1 MSLLGAAEIRELAE
15 LLDLRPAK
23 SLGQNF
29 VIDGNVCQKIVRV
42 AGVTADDIALEI
54 GPGLGSLTLA
64 LLEVTSSVI
73 AVEIDQRLADR
84 LPITVAEHK
93 DSDYKLTVINTDAL
107 ALRTLPVAPTVLVA
121 NLPYNVSV
129 PVLLHLLEIL
139 PSLNTGV
146 VMVQAEVADRLA
158 AKPGTKEY
166 GIPSLK
172 ASWWAQVS
180 GAGSVSRSI
189 FWPVPGVDSKLVS
202 FKRHETPGDEA
213 MRKGVFQLVDAAF
226 AQRRKML
233 RAALSG
239 DFFHG
244 QVEGLASGGKSKRRH
259 QHQCAHVQRTHDASC
274 VNLAHQTRVLK
285 VNAIHNTHRAGG

>member
-202 FKRHETPGDEA
+202 FKRHETPGDDA

-239 DFFHG
+239 IFGSSAKAEAVLIAAGIDPTLRGESLLIDSFCAIYN
-244 QVEGLASGGKSKRRH
+244 ASQSVK
-259 QHQCAHVQRTHDASC
+259 
-274 VNLAHQTRVLK
+274 
-285 VNAIHNTHRAGG
+285 

>member
-64 LLEVTSSVI
+64 LLEVTSTVI

-84 LPITVAEHK
+84 LPITVADHR
-93 DSDYKLTVINTDAL
+93 DFGYNLTVLNTDAL

-202 FKRHETPGDEA
+202 FKRHETPGDEV

-239 DFFHG
+239 IFGSSTEAEAVLIAAGIDPTLRGESLLIDSFCAIYN
-244 QVEGLASGGKSKRRH
+244 ASQSVK
-259 QHQCAHVQRTHDASC
+259 
-274 VNLAHQTRVLK
+274 
-285 VNAIHNTHRAGG
+285 

>member
-64 LLEVTSSVI
+64 LLEVTSNVI
-73 AVEIDQRLADR
+73 AVEIDNRLADR
-84 LPITVAEHK
+84 LPITVAEHR
-93 DSDYKLTVINTDAL
+93 DSDYQLTVINTDAL
-107 ALRTLPVAPTVLVA
+107 ALRELPVAPTVLVA

-239 DFFHG
+239 IFGSSAKAEAVLIAAGIDPTLRGESLLIDSFCAIYI
-244 QVEGLASGGKSKRRH
+244 ASQDVK
-259 QHQCAHVQRTHDASC
+259 
-274 VNLAHQTRVLK
+274 
-285 VNAIHNTHRAGG
+285 

>member
-1 MSLLGAAEIRELAE
+1 MTLLGAAEIRELAE

-29 VIDGNVCQKIVRV
+29 VIDGNVCQKIVRT
-42 AGVTADDIALEI
+42 AGVTANDVALEI

-64 LLEVTSSVI
+64 LLEVTPNVI
-73 AVEIDQRLADR
+73 AVEIDNRLAER
-84 LPITVAEHK
+84 LPITVSEHNK
-93 DSDYKLTVINTDAL
+93 SDHRLTVLNIDAL
-107 ALRTLPVAPTVLVA
+107 ALRELPIAPTVLVA

-158 AKPGTKEY
+158 AKPGSKEY

-172 ASWWAQVS
+172 ASWWAEVT

-189 FWPVPGVDSKLVS
+189 FWPVPGVDSKLVG
-202 FKRHETPGDEA
+202 FKRRATPGDEA
-213 MRKGVFQLVDAAF
+213 MRKGVFQLIDAAF

-233 RAALSG
+233 RAALAGIFGSSAAAEAVLVAAG
-239 DFFHG
+239 IDPTLRGETLLIDSF
-244 QVEGLASGGKSKRRH
+244 VAIYNASHSVK
-259 QHQCAHVQRTHDASC
+259 
-274 VNLAHQTRVLK
+274 
-285 VNAIHNTHRAGG
+285 

>member
-42 AGVTADDIALEI
+42 AGVTSEDIALEI

-64 LLEVTSSVI
+64 LLEVTPKVI

-84 LPITVAEHK
+84 LPITVAEHRT
-93 DSDYKLTVINTDAL
+93 DSYKLTVINTDAL
-107 ALRTLPVAPTVLVA
+107 AVRELPLAPTVLVA

-139 PSLNTGV
+139 PSLKTGV
-146 VMVQAEVADRLA
+146 VMVQAEVADRLV

-172 ASWWAQVS
+172 ASWWAEVS

-189 FWPVPGVDSKLVS
+189 FWPVPGVDSKLVG
-202 FKRHETPGDEA
+202 FKRRETPGDEA

-239 DFFHG
+239 IFGSSGKAEAVLIAAGIDPTLRGESLLIDSFCAIYN
-244 QVEGLASGGKSKRRH
+244 ASQSVK
-259 QHQCAHVQRTHDASC
+259 
-274 VNLAHQTRVLK
+274 
-285 VNAIHNTHRAGG
+285 

>member
-84 LPITVAEHK
+84 LPITVADHR
-93 DSDYKLTVINTDAL
+93 DFGYNLTVLNTDAL

-202 FKRHETPGDEA
+202 FKRHETPGDEV

-239 DFFHG
+239 IFGSSAKSEVVLIAAGIDPTLRGEALLIDSFCAIYN
-244 QVEGLASGGKSKRRH
+244 ASQSVK
-259 QHQCAHVQRTHDASC
+259 
-274 VNLAHQTRVLK
+274 
-285 VNAIHNTHRAGG
+285 

>member
-29 VIDGNVCQKIVRV
+29 VIDGNFCQKIVRV

-64 LLEVTSSVI
+64 LLEVTPNVV
-73 AVEIDQRLADR
+73 AVEIDNRLAER
-84 LPITVAEHK
+84 LPITVAKH
-93 DSDYKLTVINTDAL
+93 SDGGNNLTVLNIDAL
-107 ALRTLPVAPTVLVA
+107 ALRELPVAPTVLVA

-172 ASWWAQVS
+172 ASWWAEVS

-189 FWPVPGVDSKLVS
+189 FWPVPGVDSKLVG
-202 FKRHETPGDEA
+202 FKRRATPGDEA
-213 MRKGVFQLVDAAF
+213 MRRGVFQLIDAAF

-233 RAALSG
+233 RAALAGIFGSSAKAEAVLIAAG
-239 DFFHG
+239 IDPTLRGETLLIDSFCAIYN
-244 QVEGLASGGKSKRRH
+244 ASQSVK
-259 QHQCAHVQRTHDASC
+259 
-274 VNLAHQTRVLK
+274 
-285 VNAIHNTHRAGG
+285 